1 LAVFRYSITAKKNR
15 DGFLLFEAILSV
27 AILSFGLVL
36 VLHSFTGSLKAAR
49 ISQNYMRAVLLL
61 EAKMTEL
68 EWKGSLDS
76 GISEGKFSQKN
87 ERFAWKIEAT
97 PVEEIS
103 GEDEEKKRV
112 ELNKVHLTVSWSE
125 GKKVERIELTTY
137 LKSQEKESEE
147 QSEE

>member
-1 LAVFRYSITAKKNR
+1 MFRYSITAKKNR

-27 AILSFGLVL
+27 AILSLGLVL

-137 LKSQEKESEE
+137 LKSKEKESEE

>member
-1 LAVFRYSITAKKNR
+1 MFRYSITAKKNR

>member
-1 LAVFRYSITAKKNR
+1 VFRYSITAKKNR

-27 AILSFGLVL
+27 AILSLGLVL

-137 LKSQEKESEE
+137 LKSKEKESEE